1 MFLFQIS
8 NIYKNKNSSK
18 NKTLFLKMCACSHA
32 GHCVAF
38 HTISAAPTFGTHFRH
53 VIIIK
58 ARKLS
63 ICQFVEVGSMHQHQ
77 ILTSVDKAVDFIF
90 ILFLW
95 LKPSKGHRK
104 KAFYWN
110 NSLVDTKIR
119 QFFFV
124 YFQFQNKYAFLWL
137 KKNKNLIAKTV
148 KFFKWTQIPAKY
160 DTCIMYKVQMVWSG
174 VDS

>member
-104 KAFYWN
+104 KGILLTQLFGWHKNTTIFFCVFSVSKQVCLSMAKEKQKPYCEDCEVFQMDS
-110 NSLVDTKIR
+110 NS
-119 QFFFV
+119 
-124 YFQFQNKYAFLWL
+124 
-137 KKNKNLIAKTV
+137 
-148 KFFKWTQIPAKY
+148 
-160 DTCIMYKVQMVWSG
+160 S
-174 VDS
+174 